1 MATSAI
7 RHASKVFFH
16 LRYFLSINQKRKKKG
31 GDRVKYNGTSAS
43 KVTDLIK
50 SNFCKIINAFYS
62 NLFQLIMITHF
73 KTHVYR
79 AYIYD
84 LIFVPT
90 KSQVIFSL
98 STKGWPSG
106 KSPPRQR
113 T

>member
-1 MATSAI
+1 MHFTLI
-7 RHASKVFFH
+7 
-16 LRYFLSINQKRKKKG
+16 YSI
-31 GDRVKYNGTSAS
+31 DH
-43 KVTDLIK
+43 D
-50 SNFCKIINAFYS
+50 YS
-62 NLFQLIMITHF
+62 F

-84 LIFVPT
+84 LIFVHT